1 MIERNNDHQAARAR
15 GSSRITILLGIAAAL
30 SLATSSTAWAH
41 NPKLGSPYVYMI
53 GDDIAGR
60 MRGILRVVAGLE
72 ETTLVYY
79 DRENHNIVAEIIGGT
94 DKVEEAKREI
104 AAFVDAIQQ
113 GVVGYA
119 KKRHKIDL
127 TDKDITLIY
136 YVDSDQGT
144 PEEVVRREEGR
155 FVVPKEGEND
165 KE

>member
-1 MIERNNDHQAARAR
+1 MIGRKNDHPSARAR
-15 GSSRITILLGIAAAL
+15 GSSRLAILFGIAALL
-30 SLATSSTAWAH
+30 SLGTSSPAWAH
-41 NPKLGSPYVYMI
+41 NAKLGSPYVYTV

-60 MRGILRVVAGLE
+60 MRGILRIVAGLE

-79 DRENHNIVAEIIGGT
+79 DREQHDIVAEIIGGT

-104 AAFVDAIQQ
+104 AAYVDAIQQ

-119 KKRHKIDL
+119 KKRHNIDL

-136 YVDSDQGT
+136 YVDSDQGM
-144 PEEVVRREEGR
+144 PEEIVRREEGR
-155 FVVPKEGEND
+155 FILPKEDEDD